1 MIETYMKLSDYKN
14 NSGTNTTFSQANAL
28 WNKIREIIKAL
39 PASFEE

>member
-1 MIETYMKLSDYKN
+1 MKLSDYKN
-14 NSGTNTTFSQANAL
+14 NSCTNTTFSQANAL